1 MKRILDAAFA
11 HPKGP
16 LGRLGGL
23 IMARSTRQR
32 NEWTIS
38 LLNIKDDDR
47 ILEVGSGPGALIEA
61 LTARSH

>member
-1 MKRILDAAFA
+1 
-11 HPKGP
+11 
-16 LGRLGGL
+16 
-23 IMARSTRQR
+23 MARSTRQR